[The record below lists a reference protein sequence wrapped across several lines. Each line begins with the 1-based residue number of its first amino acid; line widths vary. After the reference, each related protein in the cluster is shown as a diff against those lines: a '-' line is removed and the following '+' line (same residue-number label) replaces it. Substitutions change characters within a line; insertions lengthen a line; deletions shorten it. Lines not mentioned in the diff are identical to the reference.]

1 MMINA
6 IQCNALCKLSSCW
19 WKLTILSDI
28 AGFLDSNEIFFSRGK
43 VIVGV
48 KQLSPLA
55 ERQGSEVSDAGAA
68 SQ

>member
-1 MMINA
+1 MFY
-6 IQCNALCKLSSCW
+6 CLDLRW
-19 WKLTILSDI
+19 LSDI